1 MIRVGIGGWTYEPWR
16 GTFYPADLK
25 QADELDYASRHLTTI
40 EINGTFYRTQS
51 AASFRKWRDATP
63 DDFVF
68 AVKGH
73 RNCRQQPQARRG
85 GRGDRLVLQERRPRA
100 RRETRPRALAVRA
113 VQEIRRS
120 GLRRLPDPAAAQGR
134 RSRADACG
142 RGQEQELRRPGVHRA
157 SARAQCRRGL
167 RRLGRASGDRRRDR
181 RLRLRPAAADEGGER
196 DRLCRRRP

>member
-25 QADELDYASRHLTTI
+25 QADELNYASRHLTTI

-73 RNCRQQPQARRG
+73 RNVVNSRKLAEAG
-85 GRGDRLVLQERRPRA
+85 GDRLVLQ
-100 RRETRPRALAVRA
+100 
-113 VQEIRRS
+113 S
-120 GLRRLPDPAAAQGR
+120 GVLELGENSAPFSGNSR
-134 RSRADACG
+134 RSRNST
-142 RGQEQELRRPGVHRA
+142 RRT
-157 SARAQCRRGL
+157 SAP
-167 RRLGRASGDRRRDR
+167 S
-181 RLRLRPAAADEGGER
+181 
-196 DRLCRRRP
+196 